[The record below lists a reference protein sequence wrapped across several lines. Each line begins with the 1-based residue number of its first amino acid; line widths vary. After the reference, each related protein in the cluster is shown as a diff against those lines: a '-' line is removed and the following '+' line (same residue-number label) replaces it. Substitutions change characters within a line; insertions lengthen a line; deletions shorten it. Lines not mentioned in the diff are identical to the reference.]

1 MIDMVLNFMEF
12 IFHLV
17 RKTDINIVLEA
28 GRMAL
33 VRDERGR
40 SLVSLRK

>member
-1 MIDMVLNFMEF
+1 MIDMVLNFAKL
-12 IFHLV
+12 ILHLV
-17 RKTDINIVLEA
+17 RKTDISSGLEA

-33 VRDERGR
+33 VRDEKGR

>member
-1 MIDMVLNFMEF
+1 MIYMVPNLMEL
-12 IFHLV
+12 ILHLV
-17 RKTDINIVLEA
+17 RKSDINNVLEA

-40 SLVSLRK
+40 SLVRLSK